1 MRRLSFLFL
10 VLSLLT
16 PTVAAK
22 AAVLVHLPLDD
33 LIRNADLVVRGKV
46 LHSQPFRH
54 GDDGHIYTRHTLEV
68 TEYLKGK
75 GDGRVTVVT
84 MGGEMEE
91 VGQLVPGEAR
101 LVAGEETVLCLA
113 MARQD
118 YVVFN
123 MGQGKF
129 AMSLEG
135 DEVVLQQQLKGIR
148 FAGQKSAPAAV
159 KLTLKKFRRVVQKVS
174 E

>member
-1 MRRLSFLFL
+1 MRRLGLFIL
-10 VLSLLT
+10 VLSMLT
-16 PTVAAK
+16 PVIAAR
-22 AAVLVHLPLDD
+22 AAVLVHMPLDD
-33 LIRNADLVVRGKV
+33 LIRNAELVVRGKV
-46 LHSQPFRH
+46 LSSQPFQH
-54 GDDGHIYTRHTLEV
+54 GDDGHIYTRHVVEV
-68 TEYLKGK
+68 SEYLKGK
-75 GDGRVTVVT
+75 GEGRVTVVT

-101 LVAGEETVLCLA
+101 LVVGEEAVLCLA
-113 MARQD
+113 AARQD
-118 YVVFN
+118 FVVFN

-135 DEVVLQQQLKGIR
+135 DDIVLQQQLKGIR

-159 KLTLKKFRRVVQKVS
+159 KMTLKKFRTVVRKVS